1 MVTKFLREDIIPKTD
16 EEIIL
21 QTEADKKA
29 GIAALQAGQ
38 MLADDTYQLAAAATK
53 PFRDQGPI
61 EMAMKIPS
69 LATEEGRQNLG
80 NYMLDLIDFEKY
92 GRPIDKFTGYMEED
106 DPEIKTMREALYYG
120 SIVPS
125 IPSLLRLG
133 LKISRFAAPVVGP
146 AIPFIA
152 AGSMGEAEAAGFKK
166 AIDFATDI
174 KDLSKVDTA
183 KKSKE
188 AKALADSLL
197 PTLSLGKSQAGRKFN
212 VTQDQYRKFLSAVT
226 KDPSLINKTAD
237 EIGKILNIDRNK
249 VPLLFEFSKQ
259 NRKIQTRM
267 GKLEKSGQEIVDLY
281 DDIIKGKIDLS
292 LFPRAT
298 QGEISLLTDYATLS
312 PKNQALFRNQLNNFN
327 NYLKIK
333 GNRLNKNELVEILNK
348 KLGSNFKGSSFRTG
362 SNIVAEGR
370 ISNFNRQINEILK
383 VERSNE
389 FGMFYKNP
397 TDADFKKIKAA
408 YATRSQ
414 PQIRTITLDY
424 APKFATNKNIQKIIK
439 EERRLPSLLEI
450 QKEFPEL
457 GPDTIATIMTRY
469 IQKMNGVKF
478 TLPTN
483 RYKIKERGGNAV
495 FDSEVTAAEKQ
506 AFNNIRTNKKLANTL
521 LAQFSKFDKRS
532 PYRKQYYLLNQR
544 SMDLLL
550 DRPEGQIFTLTSK
563 AKKILKDN
571 KAKPDLEIHEPASVT
586 VAVTN
591 KVPSYGNFI
600 IPLEKSLN
608 EGIVS
613 TTQAELSRQL
623 SLFKNGEINFKTLKE
638 GYNKI
643 IKRYEKN
650 YPELKG
656 KLAFIMDP
664 NKKAIE
670 AHYGANKVKQ
680 YKELYNMDLVKEAK
694 EAGFALKLPKNAI
707 PLEQFVEKGG
717 FGYRVFKAEG
727 GRVGF
732 VTGGLSE
739 SIKEV
744 QEEIKERTQ
753 PLRETISEISK
764 PYAIKTKEVLD
775 DTAEVLNKNK
785 RPAEFRIISDG
796 YKLITESPIVK
807 SLVALP
813 STGQIAALETIE
825 TIYNK
830 IRPGVENDIE
840 MEEKFPALY
849 GVHRFL
855 TQSVGKTPDDQT
867 YISIVDE
874 INRAQETGF
883 TRLGYN
889 IADLVASSID
899 GVNNRTEFTERV
911 RESYDKSVKEG
922 RFTEPETFL
931 GEVSAIAVEFGA
943 PGGAVF
949 KGVNAA
955 RRFIGGVTGFNLFTT
970 PTYSLKGGKWLATKI
985 SNVAKRAGTSATV
998 FGATDIIAGGPYNTV
1013 SAAFNDDPLLFDESL
1028 GYDYEDT
1035 TGLSGKELAIANFK
1049 NRLRFGADG
1058 AIIGGLFPLV
1068 GPPLWLATKFG
1079 VIKPVTGLTKGVLR
1093 VGDELAVKPLTYLA
1107 SGTLKAP
1114 LSKPG
1119 QLEVQV
1125 PLLGEAVQGVGS
1137 GVKIFAD
1144 FLGKDVITRAAVTAM
1159 GAKPGLVKQLPDF
1172 KDWRMFDV
1180 NSDDPLK
1187 RNLKK
1192 IDNVFSFF
1200 REAGPRSANQLFL
1213 DVEAQNFIRS
1223 KQRQIEKLID
1233 SIERKSYDLANGFL
1247 RRYNTSKTSPAGQ
1260 QYILDQTLA
1269 YLKGQI
1275 KLNQLEPEIQ
1285 EAARALNKEFIEIR
1299 TLFRDVL
1306 PEGSGLRDFLTMNL
1320 GSYMR
1325 QSFGVFTNPQFKPD
1339 PELVEKAAQ
1348 FIKGRIEKN
1357 ASLVELA
1364 IKGSTKST
1372 DEAVMDFARAQVRD
1386 LLATAK
1392 SEGFDPII
1400 QLQKIAKENLK
1411 LDDLVVQTG
1420 EELPTVIRKLLGE
1433 EESLRSSVL
1442 QTTSSLLTQAVNL
1455 KNYERIGELLLREG
1469 RLFASRDEAIAAGI
1483 TNPLVVGRV
1492 PGLGLLESG
1501 ITNLYGSREVTDLLR
1516 GTGGMLDK
1524 FMQNSIYQSMIA
1536 YKAGVQTG
1544 KTVLSPAT
1552 QSRNFLSAGAFV
1564 LNNGWIGGKASV
1576 TDAFKIVLDDVF
1588 GAGRVANEVDLI
1600 NNIARKAELGVIDE
1614 NIVASELSAVLSDI
1628 KSGKIGTI
1636 AQLTTRADDSAL
1648 MKTATRLY
1656 SGGDNVWKWYAHEYL
1671 MSQLKGAFKNVDEVK
1686 RAVLDDFGID
1696 VFNPKN
1702 LSEAVEEYSALLV
1715 RELMPTYSKVP
1726 PVIQAIRK
1734 IPFFGNFVSFP
1745 AEILRTSVATSALAM
1760 KHVASDNPT
1769 LRAIGLRSL
1778 AGQGLTLYGLN
1789 EGAKALGHAFT
1800 NVTPEQIK
1808 TYKEEFGPA
1817 FMRFS
1822 ELIPI
1827 SNIDEKKGTFK
1838 VFDMSRFNPYDLVT
1852 STANNL
1858 LVRATD
1864 PQATLD
1870 PSKIK
1875 TDVFKSYLDAS
1886 GPLLDLVNGTLL
1898 GFSIGFEGIAEI
1910 FEGKTKQGSPIYSE
1924 SDRDI
1929 EKLDKAITHL
1939 LKKDEPGI
1947 ISTGRR
1953 ILNALAQDVT
1963 GTGQLI
1969 KLEDEGFKLA
1979 GGSAVTID
1987 VPGSFAYKISE
1998 FKNTFKDA
2006 KVSEGFYST
2015 KNYQQ
2020 RGPAQLVRE
2029 YNQQNEE
2036 AFREQYRFYRATR
2049 AALDSGLMNRSQV
2062 IKALQARDLSGET
2075 IQSILSGRFVPLSYG
2090 KDALIGRYNKIKA
2103 GQPDKRFSISDFVPV
2118 GALEKVKNKWRKF
2131 KFEDFERERK
2141 EPIDQTSA
2149 LPKLGVEPEEEKIVT
2164 PQLPQSPDPAPPLAQ
2179 AADVIPATGLTT
2191 TETALLSPSDQVI
2204 RQRQR
2209 GIV

>member
-1 MVTKFLREDIIPKTD
+1 MSILDAKDLADRYRQAYEDKVD
-16 EEIIL
+16 EETRENRQLITELGGEEPYNIL
-21 QTEADKKA
+21 KTYSGFGLDPEEVNIRTRLDKKYDRPARTVTRGGLKLKDMTGEESLEERQEISDFLKEYGASGRLGKGLVAAEIFA
-29 GIAALQAGQ
+29 GV
-38 MLADDTYQLAAAATK
+38 
-53 PFRDQGPI
+53 
-61 EMAMKIPS
+61 PS
-69 LATEEGRQNLG
+69 LIKGAPRLYRG
-80 NYMLDLIDFEKY
+80 FKEKVA
-92 GRPIDKFTGYMEED
+92 PF
-106 DPEIKTMREALYYG
+106 L
-120 SIVPS
+120 VP
-125 IPSLLRLG
+125 G
-133 LKISRFAAPVVGP
+133 V
-146 AIPFIA
+146 AIPGTVGA
-152 AGSMGEAEAAGFKK
+152 LSQSEAEAAPTAFLTLANQSPEIQKLYKNLMSGKIKAPRQFLGFQPGSKIFDVGFENMDNKGAVIAALNKLNQFNKVKK
-166 AIDFATDI
+166 GMLSEPEIMDKINKKYPGLLDDI
-174 KDLSKVDTA
+174 LTGSARGLQPTQTSNIVE
-183 KKSKE
+183 KE
-188 AKALADSLL
+188 LYNILKPKQITL
-197 PTLSLGKSQAGRKFN
+197 PAVTKG
-212 VTQDQYRKFLSAVT
+212 VTQDKPLYVF
-226 KDPSLINKTAD
+226 KD
-237 EIGKILNIDRNK
+237 
-249 VPLLFEFSKQ
+249 
-259 NRKIQTRM
+259 
-267 GKLEKSGQEIVDLY
+267 
-281 DDIIKGKIDLS
+281 
-292 LFPRAT
+292 
-298 QGEISLLTDYATLS
+298 
-312 PKNQALFRNQLNNFN
+312 
-327 NYLKIK
+327 
-333 GNRLNKNELVEILNK
+333 
-348 KLGSNFKGSSFRTG
+348 
-362 SNIVAEGR
+362 
-370 ISNFNRQINEILK
+370 
-383 VERSNE
+383 
-389 FGMFYKNP
+389 
-397 TDADFKKIKAA
+397 IKAA
-408 YATRSQ
+408 DLKKLNEVYETYLSGRYMKNNVATR
-414 PQIRTITLDY
+414 IADV
-424 APKFATNKNIQKIIK
+424 TNNQTFKNRVNAGKPFDSGNLI
-439 EERRLPSLLEI
+439 PSLD
-450 QKEFPEL
+450 EL
-457 GPDTIATIMTRY
+457 KRFTGNADLTDGEASRLMMRIID
-469 IQKMNGVKF
+469 KLNGERVV
-478 TLPTN
+478 LPTN
-483 RYKIKERGGNAV
+483 YVGKDPFSSLPTGAKG
-495 FDSEVTAAEKQ
+495 
-506 AFNNIRTNKKLANTL
+506 KKLANTFKKEL
-521 LAQFSKFDKRS
+521 DRLSNESSLSSYYSTLERAIYINQADEALKRPFGSRQSILNRIDTTETDVHEFASLRTAGKSNLNSYSNFVMKLDPATNKLIATEQGQLGRLAKQFRNGDISFKEFKNS
-532 PYRKQYYLLNQR
+532 HNQR
-544 SMDLLL
+544 IINSGNEALIAQVISPSEVKKYYGAANLIRFKKDYGMDL
-550 DRPEGQIFTLTSK
+550 I
-563 AKKILKDN
+563 
-571 KAKPDLEIHEPASVT
+571 
-586 VAVTN
+586 
-591 KVPSYGNFI
+591 
-600 IPLEKSLN
+600 
-608 EGIVS
+608 
-613 TTQAELSRQL
+613 
-623 SLFKNGEINFKTLKE
+623 
-638 GYNKI
+638 
-643 IKRYEKN
+643 
-650 YPELKG
+650 
-656 KLAFIMDP
+656 
-664 NKKAIE
+664 
-670 AHYGANKVKQ
+670 
-680 YKELYNMDLVKEAK
+680 KEAK
-694 EAGFALKLPKNAI
+694 KA
-707 PLEQFVEKGG
+707 G
-717 FGYRVFKAEG
+717 FGYAIPKNKEGGFTVLEELLRVQKAEG

-744 QEEIKERTQ
+744 QEEIKQATQ
-753 PLRETISEISK
+753 PLRETISDVAE
-764 PYAIKTKEVLD
+764 PYAIKTREVLD
-775 DTAEVLNKNK
+775 DTAKVLNKNE
-785 RPAEFRIISDG
+785 RPAQFRVVSDG
-796 YKLITESPIVK
+796 YKLVTQSPILK

-813 STGQIAALETIE
+813 AKGQIAGLEAIE
-825 TIYNK
+825 AIYNT

-840 MEEKFPALY
+840 MQEKFPAIY
-849 GVHRFL
+849 GIHRLL
-855 TQSVGKTPDDQT
+855 TQSVGETPDNQT
-867 YISIVDE
+867 YISVVDE

-889 IADLVASSID
+889 IADLVASGID
-899 GVNNRTEFTERV
+899 GISNRTEFTERV
-911 RESYDKSVKEG
+911 RESYDRSVKEG

-931 GEVSAIAVEFGA
+931 GEVGAIAVEFGA
-943 PGGAVF
+943 PGGAIF

-955 RRFIGGVTGFNLFTT
+955 RRFLGGITGFNLFTT

-998 FGATDIIAGGPYNTV
+998 FGATDIVAGGPYNTV
-1013 SAAFNDDPLLFDESL
+1013 SDAFSDDPLMFDESL

-1068 GPPLWLATKFG
+1068 GPPLWAATKFG
-1079 VIKPVTGLTKGVLR
+1079 VIKPVTGLTKGLLR
-1093 VGDELAVKPLTYLA
+1093 VGDELAVKPVSYLA
-1107 SGTLKAP
+1107 TGTLKAP

-1125 PLLGEAVQGVGS
+1125 PLLGEAVQGIGS

-1144 FLGKDVITRAAVTAM
+1144 FLGKDVITRAAVAAM
-1159 GAKPGLVKQLPDF
+1159 GAKPGLIKQLPDF
-1172 KDWRMFDV
+1172 KDWRLFDIS
-1180 NSDDPLK
+1180 SDNPLE

-1213 DVEAQNFIRS
+1213 DTEAQNFIKG

-1233 SIERKSYDLANGFL
+1233 SIEKKAYDLANGFL
-1247 RRYNTSKTSPAGQ
+1247 RKYNTAGTSPAGQ
-1260 QYILDQTLA
+1260 EYLLDQTLA

-1275 KLNQLEPEIQ
+1275 KLSQLEPELR
-1285 EAARALNKEFIEIR
+1285 ETAKALNDEFVQIR

-1306 PEGSGLRDFLTMNL
+1306 PEGSGLRDFLTTNL
-1320 GSYMR
+1320 RSYIR
-1325 QSFGVFTNPQFKPD
+1325 QSFAAFTNPQFKPD

-1357 ASLVELA
+1357 ESLVELA
-1364 IKGSTKST
+1364 IKGTTKPT
-1372 DEAVMDFARAQVRD
+1372 DDAILDFAKKQVRD

-1392 SEGFDPII
+1392 SEGFDPLI
-1400 QLQKIAKENLK
+1400 QLQKIARQNLK
-1411 LDDLVVQTG
+1411 MDDLIIQTG

-1433 EESLRSSVL
+1433 EDSLRSSVL
-1442 QTTSSLLTQAVNL
+1442 QTTSSLLTQATNL
-1455 KNYERIGELLLREG
+1455 KNYERIGELLLKEG
-1469 RLFASRDEAIAAGI
+1469 RLFRSRDEAIAAGI

-1501 ITNLYGSREVTDLLR
+1501 IANLYGSREVTDLLR

-1588 GAGRVANEVDLI
+1588 GAGRTLNEVDLI
-1600 NNIARKAELGVIDE
+1600 NNIARKSELGVIDE
-1614 NIVASELSAVLSDI
+1614 NIVASELTAVLSDI
-1628 KSGKIGTI
+1628 KNGKIGTI

-1702 LSEAVEEYSALLV
+1702 LAEAVEEYSALLV

-1745 AEILRTSVATSALAM
+1745 AEILRTSVATSSLAM
-1760 KHVASDNPT
+1760 KHIASGNPT
-1769 LRAIGLRSL
+1769 LRAMGLRSL
-1778 AGQGLTLYGLN
+1778 AGQGLTLFALN

-1822 ELIPI
+1822 ELVPI

-1838 VFDMSRFNPYDLVT
+1838 VFDLSRFNPYDLVT
-1852 STANNL
+1852 STTNNL

-1870 PSKIK
+1870 PSKIE

-1910 FEGKTKQGSPIYSE
+1910 FEGRTKQGSPIYSD

-1929 EKLDKAITHL
+1929 DKLDKAIAHL

-1947 ISTGRR
+1947 LSTGRR
-1953 ILNALAQDVT
+1953 ILDALAQDVT

-1979 GGSAVTID
+1979 GGSAVTVD

-2036 AFREQYRFYRATR
+2036 AFREQYRFYRAAR
-2049 AALDSGLMNRSQV
+2049 AALDSKLMTRSQV
-2062 IKALQARDLSGET
+2062 ITALQARDLSGET

-2090 KDALIGRYNKIKA
+2090 KDALIGRYNKIKS
-2103 GQPDKRFSISDFVPV
+2103 GQPDKRFNISDFVPI
-2118 GALEKVKNKWRKF
+2118 GDLERVKNKWRKF

-2149 LPKLGVEPEEEKIVT
+2149 LPKLDVEPEEEKIVT
-2164 PQLPQSPDPAPPLAQ
+2164 PQLPQSPDPAPPLPQ
-2179 AADVIPATGLTT
+2179 TADVIPATGLTT
-2191 TETALLSPSDQVI
+2191 TESALLSPSDQII

>member
-1 MVTKFLREDIIPKTD
+1 MVTKFIMDPVEQGLTTQEDYDKSMG
-16 EEIIL
+16 IL
-21 QTEADKKA
+21 KKA
-29 GIAALQAGQ
+29 TPQAAA

-61 EMAMKIPS
+61 EMAMKIPR
-69 LATEEGRQNLG
+69 LATEEGRQDLG
-80 NYMLDLIDFEKY
+80 KYMLDLIDFEKY
-92 GRPIDKFTGYMEED
+92 GRPIDKITGYMEED
-106 DPEIKTMREALYYG
+106 DPDVKAVREGIYFG
-120 SIVPS
+120 SLVPS
-125 IPSLLRLG
+125 IPSLLKLG
-133 LKISRFAAPVVGP
+133 LKVSRLAAPVVAPALPFAFLGSGEAQAST
-146 AIPFIA
+146 AIP
-152 AGSMGEAEAAGFKK
+152 
-166 AIDFATDI
+166 
-174 KDLSKVDTA
+174 KVL
-183 KKSKE
+183 K
-188 AKALADSLL
+188 
-197 PTLSLGKSQAGRKFN
+197 
-212 VTQDQYRKFLSAVT
+212 
-226 KDPSLINKTAD
+226 
-237 EIGKILNIDRNK
+237 
-249 VPLLFEFSKQ
+249 
-259 NRKIQTRM
+259 KIQNLN
-267 GKLEKSGQEIVDLY
+267 KLEGV
-281 DDIIKGKIDLS
+281 
-292 LFPRAT
+292 
-298 QGEISLLTDYATLS
+298 
-312 PKNQALFRNQLNNFN
+312 
-327 NYLKIK
+327 
-333 GNRLNKNELVEILNK
+333 ELIETP
-348 KLGSNFKGSSFRTG
+348 GF
-362 SNIVAEGR
+362 
-370 ISNFNRQINEILK
+370 Q
-383 VERSNE
+383 
-389 FGMFYKNP
+389 
-397 TDADFKKIKAA
+397 
-408 YATRSQ
+408 
-414 PQIRTITLDY
+414 
-424 APKFATNKNIQKIIK
+424 
-439 EERRLPSLLEI
+439 
-450 QKEFPEL
+450 
-457 GPDTIATIMTRY
+457 
-469 IQKMNGVKF
+469 
-478 TLPTN
+478 
-483 RYKIKERGGNAV
+483 
-495 FDSEVTAAEKQ
+495 
-506 AFNNIRTNKKLANTL
+506 
-521 LAQFSKFDKRS
+521 
-532 PYRKQYYLLNQR
+532 
-544 SMDLLL
+544 
-550 DRPEGQIFTLTSK
+550 
-563 AKKILKDN
+563 
-571 KAKPDLEIHEPASVT
+571 
-586 VAVTN
+586 
-591 KVPSYGNFI
+591 
-600 IPLEKSLN
+600 
-608 EGIVS
+608 
-613 TTQAELSRQL
+613 
-623 SLFKNGEINFKTLKE
+623 KTLKE
-638 GYNKI
+638 VYKRLSKEGKATAVNVKAEMDKLGYLVGMNRYIGASAHPTMPKFPKTGGREAGKGEVFMSPAAEASVKRYKSPEFKQEVIDKFNELTVRNFNGDIIATPSRKELSLSLGLKKEFNYEKYFDLDGTGIRFPSTGRARSYGAYVKAQERAKETNKITFSGREKGDAGMQLFFPNEASVKKLLLALKNKVFVSSAGRSKYTKKELIEDMFDKGGIKALESLNKFLSETRLTDDLAKSLKIDSKFVGTPIGELDGFYYKLPDNLPSKGQIERRVAISEWTKTAPKWQKDLWYEARGIINKYNKFFDDKRALDHIAPFVNSVNKIKAQHPKNWQI
-643 IKRYEKN
+643 ITRDDN
-650 YPELKG
+650 LLKTVLFEG
-656 KLAFIMDP
+656 LDRDLRAMSNNLKKL
-664 NKKAIE
+664 KKGSE
-670 AHYGANKVKQ
+670 E
-680 YKELYNMDLVKEAK
+680 YK
-694 EAGFALKLPKNAI
+694 ALKKQMEEIFQKTIEDLTDKSIFYNTTQRNI
-707 PLEQFVEKGG
+707 PIDFRATNIDKSTNPIDRLKATMMEMSEQTAARIESLKTVAPGG
-717 FGYRVFKAEG
+717 PGAYPGLKKG

-1125 PLLGEAVQGVGS
+1125 PLLGEAVQGIGS

-1144 FLGKDVITRAAVTAM
+1144 FLGKDIITRAAVTAM

-1213 DVEAQNFIRS
+1213 DVEAQNFIRG

-1247 RRYNTSKTSPAGQ
+1247 RRYNTSKTSPSGQ

-1285 EAARALNKEFIEIR
+1285 EAAKALNKEFTEIR

-1364 IKGSTKST
+1364 IKGSTKPT
-1372 DEAVMDFARAQVRD
+1372 DDAVMDFARAQVRD

-1392 SEGFDPII
+1392 SEGFDPLI

-1600 NNIARKAELGVIDE
+1600 NNIARKSELGVIDE

-1745 AEILRTSVATSALAM
+1745 AEILRTSVATSSLAM

-1910 FEGKTKQGSPIYSE
+1910 FEGRTKQGSPIYSE

-2149 LPKLGVEPEEEKIVT
+2149 LPKLDVEPEEEKIVT

>member
-1 MVTKFLREDIIPKTD
+1 VSILDAQNADPLKQAFEGKKLTEVVKETFKPSMKTLGQATAKSTDDTFSLVDAIDRFSPIGAIRGGIMDLIADTAGIDRSLMSKPFQNIYGDLKDDEMALVDRLSLLADPLFAYAPAKSAAQTAARKIPDIISDIRYADPTFSATRGK
-16 EEIIL
+16 L
-21 QTEADKKA
+21 PEATA
-29 GIAALQAGQ
+29 GVG
-38 MLADDTYQLAAAATK
+38 AD
-53 PFRDQGPI
+53 
-61 EMAMKIPS
+61 
-69 LATEEGRQNLG
+69 
-80 NYMLDLIDFEKY
+80 
-92 GRPIDKFTGYMEED
+92 
-106 DPEIKTMREALYYG
+106 
-120 SIVPS
+120 
-125 IPSLLRLG
+125 
-133 LKISRFAAPVVGP
+133 VV
-146 AIPFIA
+146 
-152 AGSMGEAEAAGFKK
+152 KN
-166 AIDFATDI
+166 
-174 KDLSKVDTA
+174 
-183 KKSKE
+183 
-188 AKALADSLL
+188 
-197 PTLSLGKSQAGRKFN
+197 R
-212 VTQDQYRKFLSAVT
+212 
-226 KDPSLINKTAD
+226 INTAD
-237 EIGKILNIDRNK
+237 
-249 VPLLFEFSKQ
+249 
-259 NRKIQTRM
+259 
-267 GKLEKSGQEIVDLY
+267 
-281 DDIIKGKIDLS
+281 
-292 LFPRAT
+292 
-298 QGEISLLTDYATLS
+298 
-312 PKNQALFRNQLNNFN
+312 
-327 NYLKIK
+327 
-333 GNRLNKNELVEILNK
+333 LNK
-348 KLGSNFKGSSFRTG
+348 KLEKEIPNFIPIDPRKFAPSQFK
-362 SNIVAEGR
+362 V
-370 ISNFNRQINEILK
+370 NFYENLRKILK
-383 VERSNE
+383 PISDPNRKVGYS
-389 FGMFYKNP
+389 YKNP
-397 TDADFKKIKAA
+397 TANDI
-408 YATRSQ
+408 
-414 PQIRTITLDY
+414 
-424 APKFATNKNIQKIIK
+424 
-439 EERRLPSLLEI
+439 E
-450 QKEFPEL
+450 
-457 GPDTIATIMTRY
+457 
-469 IQKMNGVKF
+469 
-478 TLPTN
+478 
-483 RYKIKERGGNAV
+483 KIKEAFKNRGQRPITTL
-495 FDSEVTAAEKQ
+495 TANNINTLRANDKFNEALNSGKLPDYADFTNLDMTASQ
-506 AFNNIRTNKKLANTL
+506 FNNAILRILQKMSGQKVLIPRDQTARIAGTFVDDPFTGLRKNT
-521 LAQFSKFDKRS
+521 KRAT
-532 PYRKQYYLLNQR
+532 KLLNEMANAPFNSPSAKTLRVFAEQFVDEALAR
-544 SMDLLL
+544 PISYQTLVRNARAQLGTKGDDLNSL
-550 DRPEGQIFTLTSK
+550 GV
-563 AKKILKDN
+563 
-571 KAKPDLEIHEPASVT
+571 HEP
-586 VAVTN
+586 VALSTGFIYN
-591 KVPSYGNFI
+591 MPSYTNFMVPVTRRMNELVLPQLQGRLSSI
-600 IPLEKSLN
+600 IGKY
-608 EGIVS
+608 
-613 TTQAELSRQL
+613 
-623 SLFKNGEINFKTLKE
+623 KNGEITKNQF
-638 GYNKI
+638 
-643 IKRYEKN
+643 IKRYN
-650 YPELKG
+650 DTL
-656 KLAFIMDP
+656 DR
-664 NKKAIE
+664 AIE
-670 AHYGANKVKQ
+670 NNPAIEGTVARVMDSKKVTSYYGKTNIKK
-680 YKELYNMDLVKEAK
+680 YKNFGMDLIGEAD
-694 EAGFALKLPKNAI
+694 EAGFAFQIPKNAKGEL
-707 PLEQFVEKGG
+707 PQVLEEFVQGTT
-717 FGYRVFKAEG
+717 KATG
-727 GRVGF
+727 GRVGFAEGGTDFDKKVKEYQDMGMELKDAIDEAVKDFTEGRKDF

-744 QEEIKERTQ
+744 QEEIKQATQ
-753 PLRETISEISK
+753 PLRETISDVVE
-764 PYAIKTKEVLD
+764 PYAIKTREVLD
-775 DTAEVLNKNK
+775 DTAKVLNKNE
-785 RPAEFRIISDG
+785 RPAQFRVVSDG
-796 YKLITESPIVK
+796 YKLVTQSPILK

-813 STGQIAALETIE
+813 AKGQIAGLEAIE
-825 TIYNK
+825 AIYNT

-840 MEEKFPALY
+840 MQEKFPAIY
-849 GVHRFL
+849 GIHRLL
-855 TQSVGKTPDDQT
+855 TQSVGETPDNQT
-867 YISIVDE
+867 YISVVDE

-889 IADLVASSID
+889 IADLVASGID
-899 GVNNRTEFTERV
+899 GISNRTEFTERV

-931 GEVSAIAVEFGA
+931 GEVGAIAVEFGA
-943 PGGAVF
+943 PGGAIF

-955 RRFIGGVTGFNLFTT
+955 RRFLGGITGFNLFTT

-998 FGATDIIAGGPYNTV
+998 FGATDIVAGGPYNTV
-1013 SAAFNDDPLLFDESL
+1013 SDAFSDDPLMFDESL

-1068 GPPLWLATKFG
+1068 GPPLWAATKFG
-1079 VIKPVTGLTKGVLR
+1079 VIKPVTGLTKGLLR
-1093 VGDELAVKPLTYLA
+1093 VGDELAVKPVSYLA
-1107 SGTLKAP
+1107 TGTLKAP

-1125 PLLGEAVQGVGS
+1125 PLLGEAVQGIGS

-1144 FLGKDVITRAAVTAM
+1144 FLGKDVITRAAVAAM
-1159 GAKPGLVKQLPDF
+1159 GAKPGLIKQLPDF
-1172 KDWRMFDV
+1172 KDWRLFDIS
-1180 NSDDPLK
+1180 SDNPLE

-1213 DVEAQNFIRS
+1213 DTEAQNFIKG

-1233 SIERKSYDLANGFL
+1233 SIERKAYDLANGFL
-1247 RRYNTSKTSPAGQ
+1247 RKYNTAGTSPAGQ
-1260 QYILDQTLA
+1260 EYLLDQTLA

-1275 KLNQLEPEIQ
+1275 KLSQLEPELR
-1285 EAARALNKEFIEIR
+1285 ETAKALNDEFVQIR

-1306 PEGSGLRDFLTMNL
+1306 PEGSGLRDFLTTNL
-1320 GSYMR
+1320 RSYIR
-1325 QSFGVFTNPQFKPD
+1325 QSFAAFTNPQFKPD

-1357 ASLVELA
+1357 ESLVELA
-1364 IKGSTKST
+1364 IKGTTKPT
-1372 DEAVMDFARAQVRD
+1372 DDAILDFAKKQVRD

-1392 SEGFDPII
+1392 SEGFDPLI
-1400 QLQKIAKENLK
+1400 QLQKIARENLK
-1411 LDDLVVQTG
+1411 MDDLIIQTG

-1433 EESLRSSVL
+1433 EDSLRSSVL
-1442 QTTSSLLTQAVNL
+1442 QTTSSLLTQATNL
-1455 KNYERIGELLLREG
+1455 KNYERIGELLLKEG
-1469 RLFASRDEAIAAGI
+1469 RLFRSRDEAIAAGI

-1501 ITNLYGSREVTDLLR
+1501 IANLYGSREVTDLLR

-1564 LNNGWIGGKASV
+1564 LNNGWVGGKASV

-1588 GAGRVANEVDLI
+1588 GAGRTLNEVDLI
-1600 NNIARKAELGVIDE
+1600 NNIARKSELGVIDE
-1614 NIVASELSAVLSDI
+1614 NIVASELTAVLSDI
-1628 KSGKIGTI
+1628 KNGKIGTI

-1702 LSEAVEEYSALLV
+1702 LAEAVEEYSALLV

-1745 AEILRTSVATSALAM
+1745 AEILRTSVATSSLAM
-1760 KHVASDNPT
+1760 KHIDSGNPT
-1769 LRAIGLRSL
+1769 LRAMGLRSL
-1778 AGQGLTLYGLN
+1778 AGQGLTLFALN

-1822 ELIPI
+1822 ELVPI

-1838 VFDMSRFNPYDLVT
+1838 VFDLSRFNPYDLVT
-1852 STANNL
+1852 STTNNL

-1870 PSKIK
+1870 PSKVE

-1910 FEGKTKQGSPIYSE
+1910 FEGRTKQGSPIYSD

-1929 EKLDKAITHL
+1929 DKLDKAIAHL

-1947 ISTGRR
+1947 LSTGRR
-1953 ILNALAQDVT
+1953 ILDALAQDVT

-1969 KLEDEGFKLA
+1969 KLEDEGFKLV
-1979 GGSAVTID
+1979 GGSAVTVD

-2036 AFREQYRFYRATR
+2036 AFREQYRFYRAAR
-2049 AALDSGLMNRSQV
+2049 AALDSKLMTRSQV
-2062 IKALQARDLSGET
+2062 ITALQARDLSGET

-2090 KDALIGRYNKIKA
+2090 KDALIGRYNKIKS
-2103 GQPDKRFSISDFVPV
+2103 GQPDKRFNISDFVPI
-2118 GALEKVKNKWRKF
+2118 GDLERVKNKWRKF

-2149 LPKLGVEPEEEKIVT
+2149 LPKLDVEPEEEKIVT
-2164 PQLPQSPDPAPPLAQ
+2164 PQLPQSPDPAPPLPQ
-2179 AADVIPATGLTT
+2179 TADVIPATGLTT
-2191 TETALLSPSDQVI
+2191 TESALLSPSDQII

>member
-1 MVTKFLREDIIPKTD
+1 MSILDAKDLAEKYKQAYEEKVDDTQREAK
-16 EEIIL
+16 EIITTLGGEDPLNILKSATGLGMDPKQYQRRSRGEVQRGMEPREFISGGFKLKDMSGFDTLEKQKELSDFL
-21 QTEADKKA
+21 QKYGTANRIGQGLAAAEIALGAPALFKA
-29 GIAALQAGQ
+29 GIKYVPKVFRTVKEKVAPFVIPGAAVP
-38 MLADDTYQLAAAATK
+38 ATIGAFTPTEAEAK
-53 PFRDQGPI
+53 S
-61 EMAMKIPS
+61 ALTKIPKR
-69 LATEEGRQNLG
+69 LEGLTGVKLIETPEFEKNLRTVYRKLKEEGKATAVNVKKEMDKLG
-80 NYMLDLIDFEKY
+80 YLVGMNRYIGASAHPIMPKFPKTG
-92 GRPIDKFTGYMEED
+92 GREAGKGEVFMSPAAEASVKRYKSPEFKQEVIDKFNELTVRNFNGD
-106 DPEIKTMREALYYG
+106 IIAT
-120 SIVPS
+120 PS
-125 IPSLLRLG
+125 RKQLNLSLG
-133 LKISRFAAPVVGP
+133 LKQDFDYKKYFDLDGTGIRFTSVKEGGPYLKYVQAQERAKKLKKITFAGRDDSAGGRQLFFPNQTSVKQLLLALKNKVYAKPRGQSDYTKKQLIEDMFDKGGTNALESLNKFLAEARLTDDLAKSLKIDSKFVGTPIGELDGFYYKLPDNLPTQGQIERNAAISAWTKTAPKWEKDLWYEAKRIIKKFNKLFPNDQRALDHIAPFINSVNKIKTQHPKNWQILTRDENLLKKALFEEFEAGLSAMNTRLKQLKKGSKEYNALKKQMEEIFQKTTKDLTDKSIFYNTTQRGISKDFRATNIDKSTNPIDRLKTTMMKMSEQIAEREEFLTTEVPLARFA
-146 AIPFIA
+146 
-152 AGSMGEAEAAGFKK
+152 
-166 AIDFATDI
+166 
-174 KDLSKVDTA
+174 
-183 KKSKE
+183 
-188 AKALADSLL
+188 
-197 PTLSLGKSQAGRKFN
+197 
-212 VTQDQYRKFLSAVT
+212 
-226 KDPSLINKTAD
+226 D
-237 EIGKILNIDRNK
+237 E
-249 VPLLFEFSKQ
+249 
-259 NRKIQTRM
+259 
-267 GKLEKSGQEIVDLY
+267 
-281 DDIIKGKIDLS
+281 
-292 LFPRAT
+292 
-298 QGEISLLTDYATLS
+298 
-312 PKNQALFRNQLNNFN
+312 
-327 NYLKIK
+327 
-333 GNRLNKNELVEILNK
+333 GNP
-348 KLGSNFKGSSFRTG
+348 NFK
-362 SNIVAEGR
+362 
-370 ISNFNRQINEILK
+370 
-383 VERSNE
+383 
-389 FGMFYKNP
+389 
-397 TDADFKKIKAA
+397 
-408 YATRSQ
+408 
-414 PQIRTITLDY
+414 
-424 APKFATNKNIQKIIK
+424 
-439 EERRLPSLLEI
+439 
-450 QKEFPEL
+450 
-457 GPDTIATIMTRY
+457 
-469 IQKMNGVKF
+469 
-478 TLPTN
+478 
-483 RYKIKERGGNAV
+483 
-495 FDSEVTAAEKQ
+495 
-506 AFNNIRTNKKLANTL
+506 
-521 LAQFSKFDKRS
+521 
-532 PYRKQYYLLNQR
+532 
-544 SMDLLL
+544 
-550 DRPEGQIFTLTSK
+550 
-563 AKKILKDN
+563 
-571 KAKPDLEIHEPASVT
+571 
-586 VAVTN
+586 
-591 KVPSYGNFI
+591 
-600 IPLEKSLN
+600 
-608 EGIVS
+608 
-613 TTQAELSRQL
+613 
-623 SLFKNGEINFKTLKE
+623 
-638 GYNKI
+638 
-643 IKRYEKN
+643 
-650 YPELKG
+650 
-656 KLAFIMDP
+656 
-664 NKKAIE
+664 
-670 AHYGANKVKQ
+670 
-680 YKELYNMDLVKEAK
+680 
-694 EAGFALKLPKNAI
+694 
-707 PLEQFVEKGG
+707 
-717 FGYRVFKAEG
+717 EG

-744 QEEIKERTQ
+744 QEEIKRSTQ
-753 PLRETISEISK
+753 PLRETIADISK
-764 PYAIKTKEVLD
+764 PYAIKAKEVLD
-775 DTAEVLNKNK
+775 DTAKVLNKNE
-785 RPAEFRIISDG
+785 RPAEFRVVSDG
-796 YKLITESPIVK
+796 YKLVTESPIVK
-807 SLVALP
+807 SIVALP
-813 STGQIAALETIE
+813 AKGQIAGLEAIE
-825 TIYNK
+825 AIYNT

-840 MEEKFPALY
+840 MEEKFPAMY
-849 GVHRFL
+849 GIHRLL
-855 TQSVGKTPDDQT
+855 TESVGKTPDDQT
-867 YISIVDE
+867 YISVVDE

-889 IADLVASSID
+889 IADLVASGID
-899 GVNNRTEFTERV
+899 GISNRTEFTERV

-922 RFTEPETFL
+922 KFTEPETFL
-931 GEVSAIAVEFGA
+931 GEVGAIAVEFGA
-943 PGGAVF
+943 PGGAIF

-955 RRFIGGVTGFNLFTT
+955 RRFLGGITGFNLFTT

-998 FGATDIIAGGPYNTV
+998 FGATDIVAGGPYNTV
-1013 SAAFNDDPLLFDESL
+1013 SDAFSDDPLLFDESL
-1028 GYDYEDT
+1028 GYNYEST
-1035 TGLSGKELAIANFK
+1035 AGLSGKELAIANFK

-1068 GPPLWLATKFG
+1068 GPPLWAATKFG
-1079 VIKPVTGLTKGVLR
+1079 VIKPVTGLTKGLLR
-1093 VGDELAVKPLTYLA
+1093 VGDELAVKPVSYLA
-1107 SGTLKAP
+1107 TGTLKAP

-1144 FLGKDVITRAAVTAM
+1144 FLGKDIITRAAVTAM

-1187 RNLKK
+1187 KNLKK

-1213 DVEAQNFIRS
+1213 DTEAQNFIKG

-1275 KLNQLEPEIQ
+1275 KLTQLPPEIQ
-1285 EAARALNKEFIEIR
+1285 EAAKALNKEFVEIR

-1339 PELVEKAAQ
+1339 PELVEKATK
-1348 FIKGRIEKN
+1348 FIEGRIRANE
-1357 ASLVELA
+1357 SLVELA
-1364 IKGSTKST
+1364 ARVSNKPT
-1372 DEAVMDFARAQVRD
+1372 DEAVTDFARKQVQD

-1392 SEGFDPII
+1392 AEGFDPLI
-1400 QLQKIAKENLK
+1400 QLQRIARENLK
-1411 LDDLVVQTG
+1411 MDDLIIQTG
-1420 EELPTVIRKLLGE
+1420 EELPAVIRKLLGE
-1433 EESLRSSVL
+1433 EDSLRSSVL
-1442 QTTSSLLTQAVNL
+1442 QTTSSLLTQATNL

-1483 TNPLVVGRV
+1483 VNPLVVGRV

-1588 GAGRVANEVDLI
+1588 GAGRTLNEVDLI
-1600 NNIARKAELGVIDE
+1600 NNIARKSELGVIDE
-1614 NIVASELSAVLSDI
+1614 NIVASELTAVLSDI
-1628 KSGKIGTI
+1628 KNGKIGTI

-1702 LSEAVEEYSALLV
+1702 LAEAVEEYSALLV

-1745 AEILRTSVATSALAM
+1745 AEILRTSVATSSLAM
-1760 KHVASDNPT
+1760 KHINSGNPT
-1769 LRAIGLRSL
+1769 LRAMGLRSL
-1778 AGQGLTLYGLN
+1778 AGQGLTLFALN

-1822 ELIPI
+1822 ELVPI
-1827 SNIDEKKGTFK
+1827 SNIDEQKGTFK
-1838 VFDMSRFNPYDLVT
+1838 VFDLSRFNPYDLVT
-1852 STANNL
+1852 ATANNL

-1870 PSKIK
+1870 PDKIK
-1875 TDVFKSYLDAS
+1875 TDVFKSYLNAS

-1910 FEGKTKQGSPIYSE
+1910 FEGRTKQGSPIYSE

-1929 EKLDKAITHL
+1929 EKLDKAIAHL

-1947 ISTGRR
+1947 LSTGRR
-1953 ILNALAQDVT
+1953 ILDAFEQDVT
-1963 GTGQLI
+1963 GTGQVI
-1969 KLEDEGFKLA
+1969 KLQDEGFKLS
-1979 GGSAVTID
+1979 GGSSVTID

-1998 FKNTFKDA
+1998 FKNTFKEP
-2006 KVSEGFYST
+2006 KVAEGFYST

-2049 AALDSGLMNRSQV
+2049 AALDSGLMNRTQV
-2062 IKALQARDLSGET
+2062 ITALKARDLSNT
-2075 IQSILSGRFVPLSYG
+2075 AIASILSGRYVPLSYG
-2090 KDALIGRYNKIKA
+2090 KDALIGRYNKIKS
-2103 GQPDKRFSISDFVPV
+2103 GQPNKVFNINDFVPI
-2118 GALEKVKNKWRKF
+2118 GGLEQVKNKWRQI
-2131 KFEDFERERK
+2131 KFEDFER
-2141 EPIDQTSA
+2141 QTR
-2149 LPKLGVEPEEEKIVT
+2149 EPEQLPDVSQIETPVEEKPVAT
-2164 PQLPQSPDPAPPLAQ
+2164 KPLPTSPDPAPPLPQ

-2191 TETALLSPSDQVI
+2191 TETALLSPSDQII